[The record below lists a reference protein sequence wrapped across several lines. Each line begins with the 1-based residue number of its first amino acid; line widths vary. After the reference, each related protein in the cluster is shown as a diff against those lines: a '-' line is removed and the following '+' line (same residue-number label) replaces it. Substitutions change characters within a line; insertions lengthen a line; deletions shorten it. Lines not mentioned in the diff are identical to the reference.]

1 MDPSWDWLIKHLF
14 SKFVDQSP
22 IGSIIPNILGGSSHL
37 VSGLVHP
44 SDFSGLT
51 LQKSHVNHWGELT
64 HLRAVGSSPPS
75 IIPNTLWI
83 FNIAMENSP

>member
-1 MDPSWDWLIKHLF
+1 MAIEIVDFPIKH
-14 SKFVDQSP
+14 
-22 IGSIIPNILGGSSHL
+22 GGSFHL

-64 HLRAVGSSPPS
+64 HLRFVGSSPPS
-75 IIPNTLWI
+75 THYTHQFVVIIQNYGLLTL
-83 FNIAMENSP
+83 E